1 MQCVGSSQ
9 KRLVVCGPKP
19 GFEEH
24 YGHLDI
30 LVSTHVLLVV
40 EEYTSLAYRLYSYLV
55 SALGHDMIILRLRAG
70 RELTWQGCW
79 LCGMMWYDR
88 LEIA

>member
-1 MQCVGSSQ
+1 MNCGGVCFVQCVGSSQ

-30 LVSTHVLLVV
+30 LVSAHMLLVV
-40 EEYTSLAYRLYSYLV
+40 GEW
-55 SALGHDMIILRLRAG
+55 MLRIQA
-70 RELTWQGCW
+70 C
-79 LCGMMWYDR
+79 
-88 LEIA
+88 